1 MNPNTRRALEFV
13 LDNLVWFMLLFVLL
27 VFSIFVPNY
36 FQPGIFANIIEASSV
51 LGIMSI
57 GLALVI
63 IAGHMDLSVES
74 VAALSAMAVG
84 IVFCSAG
91 IGMGVQLTPDWL
103 GVPVS
108 LIIAFAVG
116 GAIGAFN
123 GVLIVKLKMNA
134 FIVTLASYIW
144 VRGLVLAL
152 SGGRSAQDLA
162 PAIRWFGVQRLLGL
176 PLTAWIAIT
185 CFVVFSLIMAKSRF
199 GRHLIIIGGNQ
210 NAAFRAGIKVDRILI
225 TSFVL
230 AGAIAA
236 LAGWL
241 LAIRT
246 SGATANL
253 GMGLLF
259 NAFAAVVIGG
269 VSLKGGVG
277 ALPGV
282 YAGVLLLSAINTAI
296 NLMGLPATSTQV
308 IHGLLVLAAVLLD
321 TLKLSI
327 RQKLA

>member
-1 MNPNTRRALEFV
+1 MNPSTRRTLEFV
-13 LDNLVWFMLLFVLL
+13 LDNLVWFMLLFVLAA
-27 VFSIFVPNY
+27 FSLFIPNY
-36 FQPGIFANIIEASSV
+36 FQLGIFANIIEASSV
-51 LGIMSI
+51 LGVMSI

-84 IVFCSAG
+84 ILFCSAG
-91 IGMGVQLTPDWL
+91 IGLGLKLDPEWL
-103 GVPVS
+103 MVPVS
-108 LIIAFAVG
+108 LLLGLVVG
-116 GAIGAFN
+116 GLVGAIN
-123 GVLIVKLKMNA
+123 GYLIVRVKMNA

-144 VRGLVLAL
+144 VRGLVLAV

-176 PLTAWIAIT
+176 PLTAWIAIL
-185 CFVVFSLIMAKSRF
+185 CFMAFSFVMARTPF
-199 GRHLIIIGGNQ
+199 GRHLLMIGGNE
-210 NAAFRAGIKVDRILI
+210 NATFRAGIKVQRILLTAFI
-225 TSFVL
+225 L
-230 AGAIAA
+230 AGAVAG
-236 LAGWL
+236 LSGWL

-253 GMGLLF
+253 GTGLLF

-282 YAGVLLLSAINTAI
+282 YAGVLLLSSINTAI
-296 NLMGLPATSTQV
+296 NLMGLPANFTQV

-321 TLKLSI
+321 TLKHQI